1 MIKLKTVGTA
11 VTVVAALVGCGLS
24 LWQAY
29 EGRKD
34 RQFDTAMVLKE
45 AKSKSF
51 AAEIASY
58 EKATDKSGLDQV
70 IAQQQNFERGWRDE
84 QDLQRLLKPV
94 LEQTA
99 TSLPA
104 DLQARVAMILARNR
118 DNDQFDPGY
127 ILLGAAYLVTQ
138 DYNNAKEYLG
148 LARGSGD
155 DPPASA
161 LLAAALSRLSQQA
174 PTPIERQQ
182 LQRSALQ
189 SFQQALQ
196 AVGWDAKQGWSLNLF
211 KGDKSADAARDLAAF
226 SFSDKSLHEVVKDDP
241 AYKALIEK
249 WGGEG
254 RKEAML
260 VPQGEQPWDKKT
272 QQ

>member
-1 MIKLKTVGTA
+1 MSRLKDSIAIAT
-11 VTVVAALVGCGLS
+11 TVVAVVGCGLS
-24 LWQAY
+24 VWQY
-29 EGRKD
+29 VQGRAD

-45 AKSKSF
+45 ARSKSF
-51 AAEIASY
+51 KAQLASY
-58 EKATDKSGLDQV
+58 DQATDKKGRDEL

-84 QDLQRLLKPV
+84 QDLQQLLKPV
-94 LEQTA
+94 LEQNT

-104 DLQARVAMILARNR
+104 ELQARVALILARNR
-118 DNDQFDPGY
+118 DNDQFNPGF

-138 DYNNAKEYLG
+138 DYGNAKEYLG

-189 SFQQALQ
+189 NFQQALQ
-196 AVGWDAKQGWSLNLF
+196 AAGWSSDQSWSLKLF

-226 SFSDKSLHEVVKDDP
+226 TFSDKSLHEVVKDDP
-241 AYKALIEK
+241 GYKALIDK

>member
-1 MIKLKTVGTA
+1 MSKLKDSIAIAT
-11 VTVVAALVGCGLS
+11 TVVAVVGCGLS
-24 LWQAY
+24 IWQY
-29 EGRKD
+29 IQGRAD
-34 RQFDTAMVLKE
+34 REFDTAMVLKD
-45 AKSKSF
+45 ARSKSF
-51 AAEIASY
+51 KAEIASY
-58 EKATDKSGLDQV
+58 EKATDKTGLDSV
-70 IAQQQNFERGWRDE
+70 LARERNFESGWRDE
-84 QDLQRLLKPV
+84 QDLHKLLKPV
-94 LEQTA
+94 LEQGT

-104 DLQARVAMILARNR
+104 ELQAEVALILTRNH
-118 DNDQFDPGY
+118 DNHEFKPGF

-138 DYNNAKEYLG
+138 DFNNAKEYLT

-189 SFQQALQ
+189 NFQQALQ
-196 AVGWDAKQGWSLNLF
+196 AAGWDAKQGWSLDLF

-226 SFSDKSLHEVVKDDP
+226 TFSDKSLHEVVKDDP
-241 AYKALIEK
+241 AYKALIDK

-260 VPQGEQPWDKKT
+260 VPQGEQPWGKKGE
-272 QQ
+272 Q